1 MIRSAAPAGGWVAG
15 LSMYDW
21 PEVRDEVDALWSAI
35 ARRLGEAG
43 VDAPTGLWRPER
55 VEELWDTPDLL
66 VGQTCGLNVVGDLRG
81 WMEVLGVL
89 DYAVEG
95 CAPGDYRSVL
105 VCGSGDPADG
115 LSAFRGRCVAVNGRE
130 SQSGHAALVDSVL
143 PLAVAGRFFGDV
155 VETGSHRESIRAVAE
170 GRADLASI
178 DAVAWSLAVSFE
190 PAVDNLR
197 VLAWTEPRPAPPLVV
212 GWAHAGLR
220 DTINSAVSHA
230 VAALGPEV
238 RGPLDLYGYRVRSTA
253 DYEALADHLAE
264 AVASGYPAVA

>member
-1 MIRSAAPAGGWVAG
+1 
-15 LSMYDW
+15 MYDW

-105 VCGSGDPADG
+105 VCRSLDAIHLAAARRAGPATTVLTFDQRRAQAARSIG
-115 LSAFRGRCVAVNGRE
+115 LSAIGC
-130 SQSGHAALVDSVL
+130 
-143 PLAVAGRFFGDV
+143 
-155 VETGSHRESIRAVAE
+155 
-170 GRADLASI
+170 
-178 DAVAWSLAVSFE
+178 
-190 PAVDNLR
+190 
-197 VLAWTEPRPAPPLVV
+197 
-212 GWAHAGLR
+212 
-220 DTINSAVSHA
+220 
-230 VAALGPEV
+230 
-238 RGPLDLYGYRVRSTA
+238 
-253 DYEALADHLAE
+253 
-264 AVASGYPAVA
+264 